1 MTDKVKV
8 RIGLESVRELEL
20 EVADGDAVA
29 ADLEAALAGDV
40 DLVWLTDVK
49 GNRHGI
55 AVSKLGFVEIDGDET
70 RPGVGFTA
78 VEAATS

>member
-1 MTDKVKV
+1 MTDKVKI

-29 ADLEAALAGDV
+29 AELEAAIADEA

-55 AVSKLGFVEIDGDET
+55 AVSKLGFVEIEGEST
-70 RPGVGFTA
+70 RPGIGFTA